1 MNRLGLLLAGLAL
14 GWVGSCLAQSE
25 VPPNEED
32 VGQLLARMSRA
43 VHFLNYEG
51 DFVYAHGNVLEA
63 MRMAH
68 TEQDGYEREQIIT
81 LTGKPHQIVRD
92 NYTVTRVL
100 PDRQAAAVEE
110 RYQGPSAPRLVSFDP
125 ERVGRSYQ
133 FRQVGEGRIA
143 ARVTRQIV
151 ILPNDNKRYG
161 YRLHVDAKY
170 ALPLKFDV
178 VSLEGDVL
186 SQLQFVNIRIRH
198 ESPEAI
204 QAAIDEQPK
213 LEPPQ
218 ERPYPGPWRFTQV
231 PSGFELEVVET
242 VPTDSGV
249 KVEHFVFSDG
259 MASISAYLEPIG
271 DHGLSGAQRMGAISV
286 LGGQVAGYQV
296 TVVGEVPVAT
306 LEEFVAG
313 IQRVQE
319 RAG

>member
-14 GWVGSCLAQSE
+14 GWAGSCPAQSE
-25 VPPNEED
+25 TPAAEED

-51 DFVYAHGNVLEA
+51 DFVYAHGSVLEA

-81 LTGKPHQIVRD
+81 LSGRPHQIVRD

-100 PDRQAAAVEE
+100 PDRPAAVED
-110 RYQGPSAPRLVSFDP
+110 RYHGPGAPRLVSFDP
-125 ERVGRSYQ
+125 ERVGRSYE
-133 FRQVGEGRIA
+133 FKQVGEGRVA
-143 ARVTRQIV
+143 ARVTRQV
-151 ILPNDNKRYG
+151 AILPTDGKRYG

-178 VSLEGDVL
+178 VSLDGEVL
-186 SQLQFVNIRIRH
+186 SQLLFVNVRIRH

-204 QAAIDEQPK
+204 LAAIDKQPK
-213 LEPPQ
+213 LDPPQ
-218 ERPYPGPWRFTQV
+218 EQPYRGPWRFTQV
-231 PSGFELEVVET
+231 PPGFELEVVET
-242 VPTDSGV
+242 VPTGSDTN
-249 KVEHFVFSDG
+249 VEHFVFSDG

-271 DHGLSGAQRMGAISV
+271 NHDLSGAQRMGAVSV
-286 LGGQVAGYQV
+286 LGGQVAGFQV

-306 LEEFVAG
+306 LQEFLAG
-313 IQRVQE
+313 IE
-319 RAG
+319 RADGGGG